1 MTNKVAAF
9 IVNYNMPER
18 ADALATHLNNFIEHP
33 LDVYLIDNGSNLEE
47 PARLTNVFLPQNE
60 QTTWGW
66 LAGMDQAGKGGGEYF
81 AYWFL
86 ITSAAFIPEQDTLTP
101 MVDFLNTHPDAVGI
115 HPALTKDSTTA
126 WKHLITRWGFYPR
139 RTWMIDNV
147 ASLYRA
153 DWFDGIGRFDPD
165 FEYGWGID
173 LETCYVA
180 RSQGKSLWIDE
191 RVKVQKITDIGYKM
205 ERMNMTADRRRFL
218 ASANMNAVMENK
230 YGNDWRY
237 KMTKEN
243 VDAGWQ

>member
-1 MTNKVAAF
+1 MHKVAAF

-18 ADALATHLNNFIEHP
+18 ADALAAHLNNFIKHP
-33 LDVYLIDNGSNLEE
+33 LDVYLIDNGSDLKGA
-47 PARLTNVFLPQNE
+47 ARLTNVFLPKNE

-66 LAGMDQAGKGGGEYF
+66 LAGLDQADKGGGDYF

-86 ITSAAFIPEQDTLTP
+86 ITSAALIPKQDTLTP
-101 MVDFLNTHPDAVGI
+101 MVNWLEQYPDAVGV
-115 HPALTKDSTTA
+115 HPALTKGSTTA

-139 RTWMIDNV
+139 RTWMIDNI

-153 DWFDGIGRFDPD
+153 DWFDSIGRFDPD

-180 RSQGKSLWIDE
+180 RQQNKSLWIDE
-191 RVKVQKITDIGYKM
+191 RVRVEKITDIGYKM
-205 ERMNMTADRRRFL
+205 DRMNMTADRRRFL
-218 ASANMNAVMENK
+218 ASANMNMVMENK
-230 YGNDWRY
+230 YGNDWRF

-243 VDAGWQ
+243 VDDGWR